1 MIGKPQTPLKTVPT
15 PVRPLDVWA
24 NEPTNYLVAVLAK
37 LEAIQQEV

>member
-1 MIGKPQTPLKTVPT
+1 MIGEPQAPLGAVPT

-24 NEPTNYLVAVLAK
+24 NEPTDYLVAVLAK